1 MPPRPKSCRASAGST
16 PAWCIRRVRAID
28 LVTEADEQAE
38 RVIQARPSRRP
49 GPTRCSSA
57 RSRWRPIASLLDRLD
72 AADFAIIVDPVDGT
86 ANFAA
91 GLPLYA
97 TMASV
102 VVKGETVAG
111 IIYDPMGDDWVLA
124 ERGAGAF
131 MRFPDGGARSA
142 SRWPPPPALEQMVG
156 HVSITFLPGASKPRI
171 LQNLAKVRVAANYR
185 VAGHDYRTFATG
197 HCHFVAFNKLMPWDH
212 LAGCLIAAG
221 SRRLRRALRWLAIP
235 AAASRRWPDRRD
247 RQGQLGAAA
256 ARDLHG
262 LAGRPALTR
271 RPYPDQNAALAPS
284 FTPAEISPAA

>member
-1 MPPRPKSCRASAGST
+1 MPDIDITRLAGILRDAAKAEILPRF
-16 PAWCIRRVRAID
+16 RRLDEGMVRQKTDAID
-28 LVTEADEQAE
+28 LVTEADESAE
-38 RVIQARPSRRP
+38 RAIRAAVAEAWPNALFV
-49 GPTRCSSA
+49 GEEAVSA
-57 RSRWRPIASLLDRLD
+57 DPALLDQLD

-111 IIYDPMGDDWVLA
+111 VIYDPMGDDWVLA

-131 MRFPDGGARSA
+131 MRFPDGRANRLA
-142 SRWPPPPALEQMVG
+142 VATAPALDQMVG
-156 HVSITFLPGASKPRI
+156 HVSITFLPTASKPAV

-212 LAGCLIAAG
+212 LAGCLIAEEAG
-221 SRRLRRALRWLAIP
+221 GYVARFDGSPYLPAHREGGLIIATDRNTWNLLRKEV
-235 AAASRRWPDRRD
+235 
-247 RQGQLGAAA
+247 
-256 ARDLHG
+256 
-262 LAGRPALTR
+262 
-271 RPYPDQNAALAPS
+271 
-284 FTPAEISPAA
+284 FTV

>member
-1 MPPRPKSCRASAGST
+1 MPSFDTTKLANILRDAAKAEVLPRFRRLDPGQVHQKSS
-16 PAWCIRRVRAID
+16 AID

-38 RVIQARPSRRP
+38 RFIRAEVEKVWPDALFVGEESV
-49 GPTRCSSA
+49 A
-57 RSRWRPIASLLDRLD
+57 ADASLLDQLD
-72 AADFAIIVDPVDGT
+72 AADFAIVVDPVDGT

-131 MRFPDGGARSA
+131 LRFPDGRAQRLQVATAPG
-142 SRWPPPPALEQMVG
+142 LGDMVG
-156 HVSITFLPGASKPRI
+156 HVSITFMPVESKPR
-171 LQNLAKVRVAANYR
+171 LLTNLAKVRVAANYR

-212 LAGCLIAAG
+212 LAGCLIAEEAG
-221 SRRLRRALRWLAIP
+221 GYVARFDGLPYLPNHREGGLIIATDRDNWQMLRREI
-235 AAASRRWPDRRD
+235 
-247 RQGQLGAAA
+247 
-256 ARDLHG
+256 
-262 LAGRPALTR
+262 
-271 RPYPDQNAALAPS
+271 
-284 FTPAEISPAA
+284 FTV

>member
-1 MPPRPKSCRASAGST
+1 MPAFDITRLATILRDAAKAEILPRFRHLDAGMVRQKSE
-16 PAWCIRRVRAID
+16 AID

-38 RVIQARPSRRP
+38 RVIRAAVAEAWPEALFI
-49 GPTRCSSA
+49 GEEAVSA
-57 RSRWRPIASLLDRLD
+57 DAALLDKLD
-72 AADFAIIVDPVDGT
+72 DADFAIIVDPVDGT

-131 MRFPDGGARSA
+131 MRFPDGRAQRLSVA
-142 SRWPPPPALEQMVG
+142 TAPALEQMVG
-156 HVSITFLPGASKPRI
+156 HVSITFLPAASKPKI

-212 LAGCLIAAG
+212 LAGCLIAEEAGGYVARFDG
-221 SRRLRRALRWLAIP
+221 SRYRPEHRDGGLIITTDRNTWDLLRREI
-235 AAASRRWPDRRD
+235 
-247 RQGQLGAAA
+247 
-256 ARDLHG
+256 
-262 LAGRPALTR
+262 
-271 RPYPDQNAALAPS
+271 
-284 FTPAEISPAA
+284 FTL

>member
-1 MPPRPKSCRASAGST
+1 MPAFDVNRLANILRDAAKAEILPRFRHLDEGMVRQKSE
-16 PAWCIRRVRAID
+16 AID

-38 RVIQARPSRRP
+38 RAIRAAVAEAWPEALFV
-49 GPTRCSSA
+49 GEEAVSA
-57 RSRWRPIASLLDRLD
+57 DAGLLDRLD
-72 AADFAIIVDPVDGT
+72 EADFAIIVDPVDGT

-131 MRFPDGGARSA
+131 LRFPDGRAQRLQVA
-142 SRWPPPPALEQMVG
+142 AAPALEQMVG
-156 HVSITFLPGASKPRI
+156 HVSITFLPTASKPTI

-212 LAGCLIAAG
+212 LAGCLIAEEAG
-221 SRRLRRALRWLAIP
+221 GYAARFDGSPYRPEHREGGLIITTDRNNWDLLRREI
-235 AAASRRWPDRRD
+235 
-247 RQGQLGAAA
+247 
-256 ARDLHG
+256 
-262 LAGRPALTR
+262 
-271 RPYPDQNAALAPS
+271 
-284 FTPAEISPAA
+284 FTL